1 MLNNKA
7 IAFLKLVRFENLLM
21 IVFTQWLLRYVV
33 LQKIV
38 RDYGL
43 QLELGDTLF
52 ALVIISTV
60 LIAAAGYIIN
70 DYFDVKTDL
79 INHPDTVVVDR
90 VIKRRWAIILH
101 ISFTFLGLVLGVYAA
116 LKTGYLRLAVF
127 HVAAAVLL
135 WFYSTHF
142 KKMLLVG
149 NVVVSLLTAAV
160 AFMPFVYEMGVMQKI
175 HPGFILDYTA
185 LTWVAFKTTALFSVF
200 AFLTSMARE
209 IIKDVEDYKGDA
221 ATGGSTLPIA
231 WGIRTAKLVVFFV
244 LVITF
249 LLLFFVLYNTVK
261 SQRVLFTLNNLYL
274 LLALML
280 PLLLLAGYLAKAS
293 ESREFKRA
301 SLFLKLIMLLGLS
314 YSFIFYYS

>member
-1 MLNNKA
+1 MLNNKL

-38 RDYGL
+38 TL
-43 QLELGDTLF
+43 HQLELRMGDTLF
-52 ALVIISTV
+52 ALVIVSTV

-101 ISFTFLGLVLGVYAA
+101 ISFTLAGLVLGMYAA

-127 HVAAAVLL
+127 HVVAAVLL

-142 KKMLLVG
+142 KRMLLVG

-160 AFMPFVYEMGVMQKI
+160 AFMPFVYEMGVMQNTY
-175 HPGFILDYTA
+175 PGFVLQHAA
-185 LTWVAFKTTALFSVF
+185 LTLSALKITTLFSVF

-209 IIKDVEDYKGDA
+209 IIKDMEDYEGDK
-221 ATGGSTLPIA
+221 ATGGATLPIV
-231 WGIRTAKLVVFFV
+231 WGIRSAKL
-244 LVITF
+244 LVMFILLITF
-249 LLLFFVLYNTVK
+249 LLLLFVLYNTIK
-261 SQRVLFTLNNLYL
+261 SERVLFTLSNVYIFTC
-274 LLALML
+274 LML
-280 PLLLLAGYLAKAS
+280 PLLSLSAYVARSKDS
-293 ESREFKRA
+293 KHFKRG

>member
-90 VIKRRWAIILH
+90 VIKRSWAIILH

-127 HVAAAVLL
+127 HVVAAVLL

-160 AFMPFVYEMGVMQKI
+160 AFMPFVYEMGVMQKT

>member
-127 HVAAAVLL
+127 HVVAAVLL

-160 AFMPFVYEMGVMQKI
+160 AFMPFVYEMGVMQKT

-261 SQRVLFTLNNLYL
+261 SQMVLFTLNNLYL

-280 PLLLLAGYLAKAS
+280 PLLLLSGYLAKAS

>member
-127 HVAAAVLL
+127 HVVAAVLL

-160 AFMPFVYEMGVMQKI
+160 AFMPFVYEMGVMQKT